1 MKRALLL
8 ACLALPST
16 IGCGSSPDPVEPSQT
31 SAPSDTGAA
40 ADTGAPAASS
50 APAADKP
57 TTCTDDQNC
66 VEQGALAT
74 MVGDKEKAK
83 TLYKLGCDKQP
94 KGKSCEKLAELEG
107 KPAETKPAET
117 KKDDKG
123 LPGANVTIGSVTND
137 GMQLKD
143 ISCIV
148 KNGGGAGGLLGSLTV
163 VAGLSKKKQ
172 ALDACAKGQ
181 TETRVHFFQAGGKVT
196 KVQAEASDPKVKACV
211 EKALVGAPATTE
223 AECAATVVHGK

>member
-8 ACLALPST
+8 VCLALPLSVA
-16 IGCGSSPDPVEPSQT
+16 CGSSPDPVEPSQT
-31 SAPSDTGAA
+31 SAPTAA
-40 ADTGAPAASS
+40 ATGAPATTG

-74 MVGDKEKAK
+74 MVGDKDKAK
-83 TLYKLGCDKQP
+83 VLYKLGCEKQP

-117 KKDDKG
+117 KKDEGKG

-172 ALDACAKGQ
+172 ALDACSKGQ

>member
-8 ACLALPST
+8 ACLALPVSV
-16 IGCGSSPDPVEPSQT
+16 GCSSSPDPVEPSET
-31 SAPSDTGAA
+31 STPSSTGAA
-40 ADTGAPAASS
+40 VDTAPPAASS
-50 APAADKP
+50 APAAEKP

-83 TLYKLGCDKQP
+83 VLYKLGCDKQP

-107 KPAETKPAET
+107 KPVET
-117 KKDDKG
+117 KKEGDAKG

-143 ISCIV
+143 VSCIV
-148 KNGGGAGGLLGSLTV
+148 KNGGSVGGLLGSLTV

-211 EKALVGAPATTE
+211 EKALVGAPATAE
-223 AECAATVVHGK
+223 AECVATVVHGK